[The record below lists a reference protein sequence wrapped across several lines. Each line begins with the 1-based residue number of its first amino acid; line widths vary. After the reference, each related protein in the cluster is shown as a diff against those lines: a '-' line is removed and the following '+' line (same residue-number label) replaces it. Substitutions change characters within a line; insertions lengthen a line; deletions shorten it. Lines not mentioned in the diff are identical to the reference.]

1 MPNRLLKNKD
11 KIFKNKELIKL
22 VEVMVYFIKMLKDQ
36 FYGKIEDKLF
46 SKLIHYPKMIIEAVW
61 YYIFIFAKHKD
72 YSWTTPSEVEA
83 FLKQYPY
90 IGSYNFS
97 NLQ

>member
-61 YYIFIFAKHKD
+61 YYIFIFAKHKE
-72 YSWTTPSEVEA
+72 YSLTTPSEVEA